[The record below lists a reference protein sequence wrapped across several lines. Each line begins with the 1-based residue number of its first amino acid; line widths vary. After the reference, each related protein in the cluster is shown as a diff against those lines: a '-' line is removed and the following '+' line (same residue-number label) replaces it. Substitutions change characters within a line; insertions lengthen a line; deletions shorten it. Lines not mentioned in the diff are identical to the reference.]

1 MILPLVMWMEKNHLL
16 NFVNFSRT
24 LRKLAFLK
32 IAAQAFEAG
41 NFLSILSFGVF
52 EAHFPIQIF
61 LIENVYAKTLFVAGV
76 WYLVRERK
84 FFTVTRSK
92 GWSKVVL
99 MVRLLF
105 TVAVTNAT
113 LERMFPRLKHVK
125 TNFRCSLC
133 VKRLEK

>member
-1 MILPLVMWMEKNHLL
+1 MWMEKNHLL

-41 NFLSILSFGVF
+41 DFLSILSFGVF

-61 LIENVYAKTLFVAGV
+61 LIENVYAKKTLFLAGV

-92 GWSKVVL
+92 GWIKVVL

-105 TVAVTNAT
+105 TVAVTNAK
-113 LERMFPRLKHVK
+113 LERMFPKFKRVK

>member
-1 MILPLVMWMEKNHLL
+1 MEKNHLL

-32 IAAQAFEAG
+32 IPAQAFEAG
-41 NFLSILSFGVF
+41 NFLNILSFGVF

-61 LIENVYAKTLFVAGV
+61 LIENVHAKKTLFLAGV
-76 WYLVRERK
+76 WYLVTERK

-92 GWSKVVL
+92 GWIKVVL

-105 TVAVTNAT
+105 TVAVTNAK
-113 LERMFPRLKHVK
+113 LERMFPKFKRVK